1 MNTPEC
7 CDKPRGFVGET
18 CDYCGGTV
26 QPEITTQ
33 EEVNRDCLYKSVSQ
47 FVSCETDLKK

>member
-18 CDYCGGTV
+18 CDYCGGTAA
-26 QPEITTQ
+26 
-33 EEVNRDCLYKSVSQ
+33 DA
-47 FVSCETDLKK
+47 LKFLDTLNA